1 MFRCLILQKTSQKR
15 PWIYKLKIHAAS
27 TAVQNYFN
35 QQNIPVKEEK
45 NGVEEFH
52 PDDKNLGKLNHFKI
66 ESPFQPTSEPERL
79 TEAEQTSLN
88 LLFPGK
94 NEQQF
99 NRHYMESLQK
109 HAAGTFLDVKG

>member
-1 MFRCLILQKTSQKR
+1 MYRCSILQKTSRRRHWK
-15 PWIYKLKIHAAS
+15 YKLKIHAAS

-35 QQNIPVKEEK
+35 QQTISVKEEK
-45 NGVEEFH
+45 NGAEEFH

-66 ESPFQPTSEPERL
+66 ESPFQPTTEPERL
-79 TEAEQTSLN
+79 TEAEQASLN

-99 NRHYMESLQK
+99 SRHYMERLQN